1 MSDRTQPTSG
11 VKARRLLLGA
21 AILFVI
27 AAWTGVVIGYFMQPS
42 LPVWAAL
49 VTVGAVS
56 LEVLLWTAAGVF
68 GWSFLAK
75 RRERMQRWF
84 GRKPQTQANPEP

>member
-1 MSDRTQPTSG
+1 MSERTQSTWG
-11 VKARRLLLGA
+11 VKTRRLLLGA

-27 AAWTGVVIGYFMQPS
+27 CAWTAVVIGYFMQPS

-84 GRKPQTQANPEP
+84 GRKPQAESNSDS